1 MGTDRY
7 DDLACFV
14 KVAEVGSIAHAAPAL
29 GRSPSQVSR
38 TLTRLED
45 RLGVRLLHRTTRRL
59 TLTEEGRALF
69 ERARTSLAELDE
81 AEAAVG
87 HVQGT
92 PRGRLRVSL
101 PVLFG
106 HRFVAPLAARFA
118 AENPRVTVDL
128 AFDDRKVDL
137 VDEGFDLAVRV
148 GVDDDPT
155 LTARRLGST
164 QVLTV
169 ASPDYLC
176 GTAPIAHPRDLAAH
190 EVLLLSS
197 EVAGASWRFKG
208 PDDEVDV
215 ALTPTRFAANS
226 GFALREA
233 ALLGLGVARLP
244 DFMVGEDVASG
255 ALVRLLTPWER
266 TLTVAAV
273 YPPGRHLAPKVRRFV
288 DFLGDHLQGRLW
300 SA

>member
-1 MGTDRY
+1 MATDRY

-14 KVAEVGSIAHAAPAL
+14 KVAESGSIARAAPAL

-38 TLTRLED
+38 TLSRLED

-59 TLTEEGRALF
+59 SLTEEGRALF
-69 ERARTSLAELDE
+69 ERARLSLADLDE

-87 HVQGT
+87 QVQGT

-101 PVLFG
+101 PVSFG

-118 AENPRVTVDL
+118 AEHPLVTVDL

-148 GVDDDPT
+148 GLDDDPS
-155 LTARRLGST
+155 LMARRLGT
-164 QVLTV
+164 AQVLTV
-169 ASPDYLC
+169 ASPDYVRRS
-176 GTAPIAHPRDLAAH
+176 APIAHPRDLATQD
-190 EVLLLSS
+190 VLLLSA
-197 EVAGASWRFKG
+197 EVAGATWRFSG
-208 PDDEVDV
+208 PDGEVTV
-215 ALTPTRFAANS
+215 ALRPSRFTANS
-226 GFALREA
+226 GFALRDA
-233 ALLGLGVARLP
+233 ALLGLGVGRLP
-244 DFMVGEDVASG
+244 DFMVGDDVANG
-255 ALVRLLTPWER
+255 ALVRLLEPWER

-288 DFLGDHLQGRLW
+288 DFLGDHMSSHVW
-300 SA
+300 SP